1 MDERRRLLGARI
13 KELRVERGLSQE
25 RLAELMG
32 ANVTY
37 VSSVE
42 RGRENPTLDFLLKV
56 TDALHVDLADLAA
69 FAWLRM
75 NERDLRK
82 KLRAMI
88 DKADLDALREVLAL
102 MKARDL

>member
-25 RLAELMG
+25 RLAELM
-32 ANVTY
+32 ASNVTY
-37 VSSVE
+37 LSGVE
-42 RGRENPTLDFLLKV
+42 RGKENPTLDFLFKIA
-56 TDALHVDLADLAA
+56 DALEADLVDLFA

-82 KLRAMI
+82 KLRATI
-88 DKADLDALREVLAL
+88 DKADLDALRELLAL
-102 MKARDL
+102 MEARNL